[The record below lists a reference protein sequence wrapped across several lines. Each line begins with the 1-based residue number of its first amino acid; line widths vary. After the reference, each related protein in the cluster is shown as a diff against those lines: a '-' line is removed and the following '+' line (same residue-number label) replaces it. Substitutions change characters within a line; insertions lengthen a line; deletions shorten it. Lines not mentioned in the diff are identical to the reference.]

1 MKRPTRQTLPLTWT
15 VRLRGR
21 GIARPSSP
29 RPDIPPAAA
38 RPGIAARWKPRD
50 RVSAAGN

>member
-1 MKRPTRQTLPLTWT
+1 MKRPTHSLPVTWT
-15 VRLRGR
+15 VRLREMR
-21 GIARPSSP
+21 FPRPSPARPDVPS
-29 RPDIPPAAA
+29 AV

>member
-1 MKRPTRQTLPLTWT
+1 MKRPTRSLPVTWT
-15 VRLRGR
+15 ARLRETR
-21 GIARPSSP
+21 IP
-29 RPDIPPAAA
+29 RPFPPRPHAALAAA

>member
-1 MKRPTRQTLPLTWT
+1 MKRPTHSLPVTWT
-15 VRLRGR
+15 VRLRQTR
-21 GIARPSSP
+21 LPRPSP
-29 RPDIPPAAA
+29 GRPDVPPAAA

>member
-1 MKRPTRQTLPLTWT
+1 MRQPTRPLPVTWT
-15 VRLRGR
+15 VRLHDR
-21 GIARPSSP
+21 GIARQSSP
-29 RPDIPPAAA
+29 RPEVLPAA